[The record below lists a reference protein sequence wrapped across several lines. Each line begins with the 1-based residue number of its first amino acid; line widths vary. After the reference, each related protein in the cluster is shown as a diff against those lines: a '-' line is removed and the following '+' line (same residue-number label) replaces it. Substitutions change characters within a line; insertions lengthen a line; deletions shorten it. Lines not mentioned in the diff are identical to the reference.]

1 MEIKNYTKGHETKL
15 FEMMRSEGVDW
26 ECYYG
31 ETAVEKYKQALENSI
46 TYVACEGDVLFGYV
60 RCRDDDGLGI
70 YVYDLLVQKDDRS
83 CSLGRK
89 LMERVCADY
98 PDAAVYVMSGVD
110 GYYEKLGYHREGS
123 IFLISSSS
131 R

>member
-15 FEMMRSEGVDW
+15 FEMMRSEGEDW
-26 ECYYG
+26 ECYFG
-31 ETAVEKYKQALENSI
+31 ETAIEKYKQALENSI
-46 TYVACEGDVLFGYV
+46 TYVACEGEVLCGYA

-70 YVYDLLVQKDDRS
+70 YVYDLLVQKDDRG